1 MKLKILCFVLF
12 SFLCHLSYA
21 SMPKSQLVLTSTQV
35 IRQSE
40 THKKIV
46 VATPKLSFFQ
56 KIALKIYK
64 KRLVSILEKSEFPS
78 NQFLGFLL
86 GFFLGALGV
95 GIAYILGKDFV
106 KGAWKGLLALF
117 ILSLVFVILA
127 LTFIILAIVR

>member
-1 MKLKILCFVLF
+1 
-12 SFLCHLSYA
+12 
-21 SMPKSQLVLTSTQV
+21 MPKSQLVLTSTQV